1 MELQPGDWVRAD
13 TGEVGRVV
21 HIVRMS
27 VFIQIEGEST
37 DATLRAF
44 LQSRLTKI
52 EPPSSAGAESQ
63 TT

>member
-44 LQSRLTKI
+44 LLSRLTKI
-52 EPPSSAGAESQ
+52 EQPSSAGDESRP
-63 TT
+63 T